1 MPISLSAKKSLR
13 KSLKNKKVN
22 VSFKMKLKA
31 IIKKFSVTP
40 TEDGLK
46 DVYSIL
52 DKAIKNKIYHA
63 NKVSRLKA
71 KFSKSAKSG
80 ESLKVDVK
88 KKTAKKVSKK
98 NSKKAIKKAISK
110 NTKKML

>member
-22 VSFKMKLKA
+22 VSFKTKLKS
-31 IIKKFSVTP
+31 IIKKFSAKP
-40 TEDGLK
+40 TEDGLN
-46 DVYSIL
+46 DVYSVL

-71 KFSKSAKSG
+71 KYSKSAKSG
-80 ESLKVDVK
+80 ETAKVEVK
-88 KKTAKKVSKK
+88 KKAAKKVSKK
-98 NSKKAIKKAISK
+98 NSKKAIKKANSK
-110 NTKKML
+110 NSKKML